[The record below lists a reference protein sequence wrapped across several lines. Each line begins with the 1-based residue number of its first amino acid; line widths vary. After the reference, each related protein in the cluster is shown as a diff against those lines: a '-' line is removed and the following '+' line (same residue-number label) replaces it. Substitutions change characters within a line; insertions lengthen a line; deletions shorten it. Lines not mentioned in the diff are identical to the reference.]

1 MTGLGSKWGVVRIG
15 AAISAAVA
23 VLAICAGSAGAA
35 GWHWAKGYVPK
46 GAPKG
51 FTSISCPSTNLC
63 VAAGI
68 TGVAGRNG
76 ENAIFWTT
84 NPTGG
89 KASWHDV
96 ALEPDVQP
104 AIGGDQQEDI
114 TAVSCSAQ
122 GQGHYY
128 CAAGDGFANLWQTG
142 APTSGK
148 WSSSVLDQNGLVD
161 LSCWSVYCGILDLDS
176 NVVVTAG
183 AQGVNST
190 SNIFGLSEGASELS
204 ISCNSSRFCAAAD
217 VSKNVAWT
225 TDEIDPM
232 TPVWHRSSIRGNDLD
247 RVACPNSKLC
257 VGAEGEDSDK
267 PQIGVSHN
275 PGGGGG
281 TWKSATLA
289 AAKGGIYTVS
299 CESASFCVAGGSK
312 DGAGGPNGSGLIYTS
327 THPAASGSAWKPA
340 AVSFPDI
347 SSISC
352 PSRSLCVAVES
363 NAGHIAVGRG

>member
-1 MTGLGSKWGVVRIG
+1 MRGHTRARLLFGTIAVVAALGAG
-15 AAISAAVA
+15 AASA
-23 VLAICAGSAGAA
+23 SAA
-35 GWHWAKGYVPK
+35 GWHWAKGFVPK
-46 GAPKG
+46 SARG
-51 FTSISCPSTNLC
+51 FTSVSCPSTKLC

-68 TGVAGRNG
+68 TGTAGKNG

-84 NPTGG
+84 NPTAG
-89 KASWHDV
+89 KASWHHV
-96 ALEPDVQP
+96 NLEPDVQP
-104 AIGGDQQEDI
+104 QLGGDQQEDI

-128 CAAGDGFANLWQTG
+128 CAAGDGFANFWQTG
-142 APTSGK
+142 DPTSGK
-148 WSSSVLDQNGLVD
+148 WSSSVLDQDGLVD
-161 LSCWSVYCGILDLDS
+161 LSCWSVYCGVLDLAS

-190 SNIFGLSEGASELS
+190 SNILGLSEGASELS
-204 ISCNSSRFCAAAD
+204 ISCNSQRFCAAAD
-217 VSKNVAWT
+217 VSHAVAWT

-232 TPVWHRSSIRGNDLD
+232 AATWHRSTIHGNDLD
-247 RVACPNSKLC
+247 RVACPTAKLC

-299 CESASFCVAGGSK
+299 CESGSFCVAGGSK
-312 DGAGGPNGSGLIYTS
+312 EGAGGPNGSGLIFTS
-327 THPAASGSAWKPA
+327 KHPNASGSAWKA
-340 AVSFPDI
+340 ASVSFPDI

-352 PSRSLCVAVES
+352 PSKSLCVAVES
-363 NAGHIAVGRG
+363 NAGHVAVGRS